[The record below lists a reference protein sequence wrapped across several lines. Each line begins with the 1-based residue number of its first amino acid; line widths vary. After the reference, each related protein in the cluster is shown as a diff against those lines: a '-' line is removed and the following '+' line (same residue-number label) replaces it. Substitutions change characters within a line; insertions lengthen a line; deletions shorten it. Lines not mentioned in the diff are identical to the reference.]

1 MSPKSAETFRK
12 KWEELYKEF
21 KRHSDE
27 HDKVREDEASKQ
39 KKDFLVRLRRSI
51 SWLKRAQQM
60 GKESKGTGRDLDT
73 QFIFLWISFNALYAR
88 DPHETLSGWKNG
100 EWVTGKRIS
109 EMDWVKKYFGN
120 LLKFDRDAKS
130 RIYNVIDDHIKKQII
145 SLTDNRFVWA
155 DFWKC
160 HHDIHRKLDHRC
172 PIKNPR
178 PEIIRENTSETLDH
192 VFGCLYILRNQL
204 MHGSATSDGGLNQG
218 QLRDSIKILH
228 WLVPV
233 FIEIMLENPDK
244 RWGRAHFPRVENV
257 PIEMPRRG
265 SRYSQHWN
273 RIRRTCADVVNAL
286 RTRIRGFP
294 LPFH

>member
-1 MSPKSAETFRK
+1 MGPKRAETFRK

-27 HDKVREDEASKQ
+27 QDKVRKDEASKQ

-88 DPHETLSGWKNG
+88 DPHDFFSGKKKTEMG
-100 EWVTGKRIS
+100 EARR
-109 EMDWVKKYFGN
+109 YFRN
-120 LLKFDRDAKS
+120 LLNFGRDAKC
-130 RIYNVIDDHIKKQII
+130 RIYNIIEGNISGQII

-155 DFWKC
+155 NFWSY
-160 HHDIHRKLDHRC
+160 HHDIHKKLKHCR

-178 PEIIRENTSETLDH
+178 PEFNREKTRKILGHTFE
-192 VFGCLYILRNQL
+192 CLYILRNQL

-218 QLRDSIKILH
+218 QLKDSIKILH

-233 FIEIMLENPDK
+233 FIEIMLEKPDEK
-244 RWGRAHFPRVENV
+244 WGRVHFPRVEDV
-257 PIEMPRRG
+257 PIEPPRRG
-265 SRYSQHWN
+265 
-273 RIRRTCADVVNAL
+273 
-286 RTRIRGFP
+286 
-294 LPFH
+294 